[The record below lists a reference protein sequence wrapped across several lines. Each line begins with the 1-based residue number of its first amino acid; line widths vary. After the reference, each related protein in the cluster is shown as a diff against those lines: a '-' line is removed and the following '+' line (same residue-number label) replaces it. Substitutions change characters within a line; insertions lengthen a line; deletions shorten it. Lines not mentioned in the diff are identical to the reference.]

1 MASTTKLE
9 ITNEFEDNTRAKVTI
24 DNIRIENLDVAD
36 IKEQVRAFNAA
47 RGGTLATKMKSSN
60 GLNWIGISK
69 VRIVTTNKTVL
80 F

>member
-9 ITNEFEDNTRAKVTI
+9 ITNEFADNTNAKVII
-24 DNIRIENLDVAD
+24 DNIRIENLDIAD
-36 IKEQVRAFNAA
+36 IKEQVRTFNAE
-47 RGGTLATKMKSSN
+47 RGGTLATKMTSTN

-69 VRIVTTNKTVL
+69 VRIITTNKTVL

>member
-9 ITNEFEDNTRAKVTI
+9 ITNEFADNTNAKVII
-24 DNIRIENLDVAD
+24 DNIRIENLDIAD
-36 IKEQVRAFNAA
+36 IKEQVRAFNTA
-47 RGGTLATKMKSSN
+47 RGGTLATKMTSTN

-69 VRIVTTNKTVL
+69 VRIITTNKTVL

>member
-9 ITNEFEDNTRAKVTI
+9 ITNEFADNTSAKITI
-24 DNIRIENLDVAD
+24 DNIRIENLDVTD
-36 IKEQVRAFNAA
+36 IKEKVRAFNAA
-47 RGGTLATKMKSSN
+47 SGGTLATKMTSTN

-69 VRIVTTNKTVL
+69 VRIITTNKTVL